1 VNAAQNSIQSP
12 KNDRCPVA
20 GRLPKTESTLSPSKN
35 PNPLSYLLLSLR
47 RLYVLCVSLPR
58 ASRGALSAPSIC
70 LSFVFKNLQIPLSAT
85 HVFSHPYKT
94 PGGGGTSVRLF
105 TSPTS
110 RTAGHERQVTPFHLL
125 AASFALFTPFSALA
139 SFCFQSF
146 AASFHKTP
154 GVGVPVGPPILL
166 SSNDLHSTFHC
177 NPDPTDNLSHAL
189 SHGLVSTLPNPSAAS
204 LSSPYATFCTMAP
217 ARYILGGGLTSRFP

>member
-1 VNAAQNSIQSP
+1 M
-12 KNDRCPVA
+12 
-20 GRLPKTESTLSPSKN
+20 
-35 PNPLSYLLLSLR
+35 
-47 RLYVLCVSLPR
+47 
-58 ASRGALSAPSIC
+58 PSIC
-70 LSFVFKNLQIPLSAT
+70 LSFVFKNLQIPLSPT

-146 AASFHKTP
+146 AASFHRIP

-177 NPDPTDNLSHAL
+177 NPDPTDNLSHAFRTGSFQHL
-189 SHGLVSTLPNPSAAS
+189 RTLRPRASHRLTQPFAPWLRPVISSEAA
-204 LSSPYATFCTMAP
+204 
-217 ARYILGGGLTSRFP
+217 